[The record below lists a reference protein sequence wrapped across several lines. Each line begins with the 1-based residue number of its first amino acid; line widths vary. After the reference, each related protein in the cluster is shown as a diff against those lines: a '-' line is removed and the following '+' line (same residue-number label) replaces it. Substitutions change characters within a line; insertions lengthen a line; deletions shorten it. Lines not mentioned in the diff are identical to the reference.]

1 MGTGKRR
8 ISLAGR
14 GLAARV
20 VGNRVPAPELA
31 RVVAPE
37 LERVPGAELALD
49 PVVELERVPGAAEL
63 ERDLVAAELE
73 LVPVVA
79 VPGLARVVAAP
90 VRGRPRV
97 QRAVALRTKSV
108 TAAHHRGQAHLA
120 AEDLAAVVETT
131 REPAATE
138 AAVAWAVADIAVVV
152 AEDGAAVE

>member
-20 VGNRVPAPELA
+20 VGSRVPAPELA

-37 LERVPGAELALD
+37 LEHVPGAELALAL
-49 PVVELERVPGAAEL
+49 VVALELALG
-63 ERDLVAAELE
+63 LVAPELE
-73 LVPVVA
+73 LAPVVA
-79 VPGLARVVAAP
+79 VAGLARVVAAP

-152 AEDGAAVE
+152 AEDEAAVE